1 MRVVLPKIISM
12 LEIVIGILLV
22 GIGTY
27 SLVEAMRCRP
37 EATYCESMTM
47 LSAVLT
53 LIPGGIVLAAGVMTR
68 STRIRS
74 VLRTQLLMIGA
85 LTLYFLVCYLFF
97 FHIAPR
103 LQ

>member
-1 MRVVLPKIISM
+1 MRVALPKVVSI
-12 LEIVIGILLV
+12 LEIVVGIVLV

-27 SLVEAMRCRP
+27 SLVEALRCRP

-53 LIPGGIVLAAGVMTR
+53 LIPGVILLAAGVMTR
-68 STRIRS
+68 SSRIRS
-74 VLRTQLLMIGA
+74 VSRTQLLMIGS
-85 LTLYFLVCYLFF
+85 LVVYFSGCYLFF